1 MFIGES
7 SMRNVLLL
15 MLVFSAQYAVS
26 AEQVSPAIVNGN
38 NAYISSYPYMAS
50 LYYDRR
56 EDYGYYG
63 NYCGATILDA
73 KHVMTAAHCV
83 QDNYYNKYTTV
94 VLQLER
100 EGDFNSAQK
109 IPAKSFYY
117 RDDYRDGSY
126 YLWENDI
133 AIIEL
138 EYAMEG
144 VPSSQFVPLPV
155 SGDDTNYRVNGA
167 KFQAVGHG
175 NTKSN
180 YDSSDHLLQ
189 VALDYV
195 DQVTCTAFAS
205 VKGGH
210 ICTKGDYNS
219 TSGLHGAICQGDSGG
234 PLLWFDGS
242 KYRQIGIAS
251 FGPSVCGNPSVS
263 VHGVFTEVLDYVP
276 WINSVLAGNETPKY
290 SVDGSTTGGVVPKS
304 EPEAEA
310 TSDTSSEAGG
320 VSLLA
325 MMLLLIAACWRQQA
339 TLQGRQK
346 IFVR

>member
-1 MFIGES
+1 
-7 SMRNVLLL
+7 MRNVLFFIFI
-15 MLVFSAQYAVS
+15 FSAQYAVS
-26 AEQVSPAIVNGN
+26 AQHISPTIVNGN

-73 KHVMTAAHCV
+73 QHVMTAAHCV

-100 EGDFNSAQK
+100 EGDFSSAQK

-117 RDDYRDGSY
+117 RDDYQDSSN
-126 YLWENDI
+126 YLWRNDI

-138 EYAMEG
+138 EYAIQG
-144 VPSSQFVPLPV
+144 VSSSQFVPLPV
-155 SGDDTNYRVNGA
+155 SDDVANYRINGA
-167 KFQAVGHG
+167 TFQAVGHG
-175 NTKSN
+175 NTQSS

-189 VALDYV
+189 VTLNYV
-195 DQVTCTAFAS
+195 DQVTCTSFAS
-205 VKGGH
+205 VQEGH
-210 ICTKGDYNS
+210 LCTQGNYNA
-219 TSGLHGAICQGDSGG
+219 TTGLYGAICQGDSGG
-234 PLLWFDGS
+234 PLLWFDGG
-242 KYRQIGIAS
+242 KYIQIGIAS

-290 SVDGSTTGGVVPKS
+290 SVNGSTSEVLVPKS
-304 EPEAEA
+304 EPETEE
-310 TSDTSSEAGG
+310 TSNPTSKAGSVG
-320 VSLLA
+320 LLV
-325 MMLLLIAACWRQQA
+325 MMLLLMAAFGRQQ
-339 TLQGRQK
+339 
-346 IFVR
+346 VRSQTESF